1 MMTNYP
7 FNIIQRQSYSVFLG
21 VINHMYSSAYYKM
34 NMKFCKENDQ
44 FPNLEANAPS
54 PVQTLYTYR
63 LLLEDVGISESTLNF
78 SIPRVDFLEKRALI
92 DTLVING
99 EEIKVEKSIDW
110 NVTSTGFYCQLFFEL
125 WLYDAA
131 SSEFQFATQ
140 FVGF

>member
-1 MMTNYP
+1 
-7 FNIIQRQSYSVFLG
+7 
-21 VINHMYSSAYYKM
+21 
-34 NMKFCKENDQ
+34 
-44 FPNLEANAPS
+44 
-54 PVQTLYTYR
+54 
-63 LLLEDVGISESTLNF
+63 LEDGGISESTLTF